1 MKLLE
6 SYIKALL
13 ETDYAKSDSSTF
25 HYKDHEYKVKDLIEV
40 MKDHDK
46 YPIESKS
53 AKELIDK
60 NRDEDPW
67 TWEGKLTFGD
77 YIDHYDRAVKADFK
91 YPIIIA
97 PNGQILDGNHRLL
110 KAHIEKKGTLDIQV
124 CHDIGKKSCKLEGK
138 KI

>member
-6 SYIKALL
+6 SYIKTLL
-13 ETDYAKSDSSTF
+13 ETDYAKSESSTF
-25 HYKDHEYKVKDLIEV
+25 HYKDQEYKVKDLIEIIN
-40 MKDHDK
+40 DHEK

-53 AKELIDK
+53 VSELVNK

-77 YIDHYDRAVKADFK
+77 YIDHYDRAMEADLK
-91 YPIIIA
+91 YPIILS
-97 PNGQILDGNHRLL
+97 PDGKILDGNHRLL
-110 KAHIEKKGTLDIQV
+110 KAYIEKKANLDIQV
-124 CHDIGKKSCKLEGK
+124 CHDIGKKSCKLKGK